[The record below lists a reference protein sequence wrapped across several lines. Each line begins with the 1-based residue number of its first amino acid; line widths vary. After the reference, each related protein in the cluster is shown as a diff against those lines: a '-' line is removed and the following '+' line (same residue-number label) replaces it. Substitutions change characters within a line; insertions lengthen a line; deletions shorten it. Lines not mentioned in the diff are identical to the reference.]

1 MDAAGL
7 RAEFPIFEQVAYL
20 NAGTCGPL
28 PAAALRA
35 TAEALEIAAK
45 QGRAYAYLMR
55 MIVSRT
61 RLRAAYAG
69 VLGAQPDDVALTTS
83 TSEGIVRVLG
93 ALDLRPGDEVLT
105 SDEEH
110 PGVNGPLAGA
120 RALRGIAVRVVPFAQ
135 LADAVDEHTK
145 LVACSHVSWINGRLA
160 PDFSGLDVP
169 VLLDGAQG
177 VGAVPVDVARL
188 GCAFYAGS
196 GQKWLCG
203 PIGTGMLWVSPAWS
217 QRLPAPGPTYMNL
230 ADAGAGLNAVPHATA
245 ARHDASAQSLETTSA
260 AAAALEV
267 LAAPG
272 WDAVYDRAAT
282 LASTLA
288 SALQD
293 SGRRVAPR
301 DRTTLV
307 AWEDPDPAATR
318 VRLAEAG
325 VVIRDLPGTGL
336 LRASV
341 GAWNDDTDL
350 ARLLAAL
357 DAGRDS

>member
-1 MDAAGL
+1 MDAAAL
-7 RAEFPIFEQVAYL
+7 RAEFPIFERLAYL

-35 TAEALEIAAK
+35 TGEALEIAAT
-45 QGRAYAYLMR
+45 QGRAHAYFTR
-55 MIVSRT
+55 TIDSRT

-83 TSEGIVRVLG
+83 TSEGIVRVLA

-110 PGVNGPLAGA
+110 PGVNGPLTGA
-120 RALRGIAVRVVPFAQ
+120 RALRGIALRVVPFAQ

-145 LVACSHVSWINGRLA
+145 LVACSHVSWISGRLA
-160 PDFSGLDVP
+160 PDFSGLGVP

-203 PIGTGMLWVSPAWS
+203 PVGTGMLWVSPAWNA
-217 QRLPAPGPTYMNL
+217 RLPAPGPTYMNL
-230 ADAGAGLNAVPHATA
+230 AEAGTGLDAVPHANA
-245 ARHDASAQSLETTSA
+245 ARHDASAQSLEATIA
-260 AAAALEV
+260 AVAALEI
-267 LAAPG
+267 LAGPSL
-272 WDAVYDRAAT
+272 DAVYDRAAS

-288 SALQD
+288 TALEEC
-293 SGRRVAPR
+293 GRRVAPR

-307 AWEDPDPAATR
+307 SWEDPDPAATR
-318 VRLAEAG
+318 LRLAEVG
-325 VVIRDLPGTGL
+325 VVVRDLPGTGL

-350 ARLLAAL
+350 DRLLAAL
-357 DAGRDS
+357 DAGRAR